1 MLRTT
6 PSPSEIEVTTLPQL
20 SPVGKWQV
28 ELCHDRAQDLVI
40 WITRGQGRVL
50 LDGKRYGF
58 GPHHIFY
65 IPAGS
70 LWSLELGR
78 QSLGSCLFLPRAKTA
93 TTDPSAFF
101 LRVNDSQEQAYINF
115 MLERLQREQR
125 EQQNRWPEAMRS
137 LAQILLIEL
146 ERTAAQQANTKR
158 PSAAH
163 RLSRAYCGRVAKM
176 YSDGATMSGHADALE
191 VTPTHL
197 TRVCKAETG
206 KTAASLL
213 TERQLHS
220 ARSLLTYSD
229 APIQDIASRLG
240 FGSPA
245 YFTRFISQHT
255 GLTPS
260 RLRKA
265 ARVVS

>member
-1 MLRTT
+1 MLPPTS
-6 PSPSEIEVTTLPQL
+6 SPSEIEVTTLSQL
-20 SPVGKWQV
+20 SPVGAWQV

-40 WITRGQGRVL
+40 WLTRGQGRVL
-50 LDGKRYGF
+50 LDGKRHGF
-58 GPHHIFY
+58 GPHNLFY
-65 IPAGS
+65 IPAGA
-70 LWSLELGR
+70 LWSLDLGR
-78 QSLGSCLFLPRAKTA
+78 QCIGSCLFLPRNSMSGA
-93 TTDPSAFF
+93 DQSAFF

-115 MLERLQREQR
+115 MIERLQREQR
-125 EQQNRWPEAMRS
+125 EQRDNWPDAMKALS
-137 LAQILLIEL
+137 QVLLIEI
-146 ERTAAQQANTKR
+146 ERTAVQQNKKTRATAAQ
-158 PSAAH
+158 
-163 RLSRAYCGRVAKM
+163 RLSRAYCERVARM
-176 YSDGATMSGHADALE
+176 FGDGATMSDHADALD

-206 KTAASLL
+206 KTAANLL
-213 TERQLHS
+213 TERQLHC

-229 APIQDIASRLG
+229 APIQDIANRLS

-265 ARVVS
+265 ARATT

>member
-1 MLRTT
+1 MLLSAPT
-6 PSPSEIEVTTLPQL
+6 SSHIEVTTLPQL
-20 SPVGKWQV
+20 SPVGPWQI
-28 ELCHDRAQDLVI
+28 ELSHDRAQDLIV
-40 WITRGQGRVL
+40 WITRGQGQVL

-58 GPHHIFY
+58 GAHNLFY

-70 LWSLELGR
+70 LWSLNLGR
-78 QSLGSCLFLPRAKTA
+78 QCFGSCVFIPTPDQKTQDRQA
-93 TTDPSAFF
+93 VF
-101 LRVNDSQEQAYINF
+101 LRVNGGQEQAFITF
-115 MLERLQREQR
+115 LLDRLQREQR
-125 EQQNRWPEAMRS
+125 EQQEGWSEAMSS
-137 LAQILLIEL
+137 LASVLQIEL
-146 ERTAAQQANTKR
+146 RRAADAAGTPSRISAAQ
-158 PSAAH
+158 
-163 RLSRAYCGRVAKM
+163 RLSRAYCNRVARH
-176 YSDGATMSGHADALE
+176 YCEGATMSDHAEALD

-229 APIQDIASRLG
+229 TPIQEIASKLG
-240 FGSPA
+240 FRSPA

-260 RLRKA
+260 RLRKT
-265 ARVVS
+265 ARELA